1 VTLSLSCTVP
11 RDTEILTLLLS
22 GLTAISRWIWVSR
35 CQNVSILILLELRM
49 MEVLVITGAIIR
61 AKLQS
66 NHHRQ
71 QINTKLSTRR
81 IPFMSLSQQ
90 CQSTERNE
98 NCKFV
103 PPFWLHYLFNSII
116 SASGSRS
123 GSLPLEYV
131 TAFSFKKLES
141 RNYQAETKFN
151 DNL

>member
-1 VTLSLSCTVP
+1 
-11 RDTEILTLLLS
+11 
-22 GLTAISRWIWVSR
+22 
-35 CQNVSILILLELRM
+35 

-90 CQSTERNE
+90 CQSTEGNE
-98 NCKFV
+98 NSKFV
-103 PPFWLHYLFNSII
+103 PPIWLHYLFNSII